1 MKSRNSWGAI
11 LLSLTLWGVMQAN
24 GIVHAMGNT
33 AGMAL
38 APSGSITGR
47 WTRVPTKTK
56 TALPA
61 STATKTSL
69 PTGTA
74 QRSPT
79 PTPSTVCP
87 SFNQAFEAR
96 VLELINQERAK
107 LALPALKAQSQ
118 LAAAAR
124 THSAEMG
131 CNNYF
136 SHTGLNGST
145 VASRIEQQ
153 GYKWS
158 WVGENIAGGSN
169 TPEAVV
175 QQWMNSAPHKANIL
189 SPNFTDAGVGYA
201 YASNSTYKHYWTLDF
216 AKP

>member
-1 MKSRNSWGAI
+1 MKSRYSRGIVLLVLMVWGAA
-11 LLSLTLWGVMQAN
+11 QAN
-24 GIVHAMGNT
+24 GMVHAVGG
-33 AGMAL
+33 AHGIVLASSGDVMA
-38 APSGSITGR
+38 R
-47 WTRVPTKTK
+47 RTRVPTATKTK
-56 TALPA
+56 TSMP
-61 STATKTSL
+61 TS
-69 PTGTA
+69 TA

-79 PTPSTVCP
+79 PTISIACP
-87 SFNQAFEAR
+87 SFNQSFEDR
-96 VLELINQERAK
+96 VLELINQERTRQ
-107 LALPALKAQSQ
+107 ALPALKAQSQ

-124 THSAEMG
+124 AHSAEMA

-145 VASRIEQQ
+145 VASRVALQ

-158 WVGENIAGGSN
+158 WLGENIAGGSS

-189 SPNFTDAGVGYA
+189 SPNFTDVGVGYA
-201 YASNSTYKHYWTLDF
+201 YASTSTYKHYWTLDF